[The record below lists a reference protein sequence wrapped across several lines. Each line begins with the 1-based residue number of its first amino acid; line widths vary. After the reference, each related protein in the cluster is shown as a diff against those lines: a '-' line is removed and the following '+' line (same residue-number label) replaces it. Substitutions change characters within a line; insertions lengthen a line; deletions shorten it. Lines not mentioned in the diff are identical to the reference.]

1 MVKSKFVGPGPQ
13 DYNCVLATPL
23 LAMRGNR
30 NGSRKKN
37 PRVKDNGQAPFNS
50 LADVLTDSN
59 ECLTRV
65 VDLIHKSVALHVD
78 SARMLITFS
87 LQ

>member
-1 MVKSKFVGPGPQ
+1 MGWLHPWWLWIDGGTNSQLHENAHAEMAQG
-13 DYNCVLATPL
+13 
-23 LAMRGNR
+23 
-30 NGSRKKN
+30 KKN
-37 PRVKDNGQAPFNS
+37 QGENNGHAPFNS

>member
-1 MVKSKFVGPGPQ
+1 MGEQKWLK
-13 DYNCVLATPL
+13 
-23 LAMRGNR
+23 
-30 NGSRKKN
+30 KKN

-59 ECLTRV
+59 EGLTRV

>member
-65 VDLIHKSVALHVD
+65 VDLIYKSVVLYVDTAL
-78 SARMLITFS
+78 MLITFS

>member
-1 MVKSKFVGPGPQ
+1 MKMHT
-13 DYNCVLATPL
+13 YAC
-23 LAMRGNR
+23 RH
-30 NGSRKKN
+30 GSTKKT
-37 PRVKDNGQAPFNS
+37 PRVKDNEQAPFNS

-65 VDLIHKSVALHVD
+65 VHLIYKSVALHVD
-78 SARMLITFS
+78 TARMLITFS

>member
-1 MVKSKFVGPGPQ
+1 M
-13 DYNCVLATPL
+13 LATPQCWL
-23 LAMRGNR
+23 WIDGGTNSQLHENAHVCMQTWLN
-30 NGSRKKN
+30 KKT
-37 PRVKDNGQAPFNS
+37 PRVKDNEQAPFNS

-65 VDLIHKSVALHVD
+65 VHLIYKSVALHVD
-78 SARMLITFS
+78 TARMLITFS